1 MADFTIPALPELG
14 KDVTVPG
21 PNTKHGLYSAKP
33 IIRSLLSEGE
43 AEAWDEAAVPVGTSP
58 DVEEVMREYA
68 VQRYRVHAWEKARP
82 LLEGGKVEARLQ
94 ELKVRLDLMHRPLRG
109 ALKAIEVQARIRE
122 AEGNTNTSE
131 AIIAYLKSLPSHR
144 LGEILLNEEA
154 PRFHPETGQPLL
166 PAVSRETVPGAE
178 AGPESPGESLPGSEI
193 STSDVPN
200 EGDDDPKEQ

>member
-1 MADFTIPALPELG
+1 MADSVIPALPELG

-21 PNTKHGLYSAKP
+21 PNAKHGLYSTKA

-43 AEAWDEAAVPVGTSP
+43 AEAWDEAPVPVGTSP

-82 LLEGGKVEARLQ
+82 MLETGKVEDRLK
-94 ELKVRLDLMHRPLRG
+94 ELKARLDLMHRPLRG
-109 ALKAIEVQARIRE
+109 QLKAIEVQARIRE

-131 AIIAYLKSLPSHR
+131 AIVAYLKSLPSHR

-154 PRFHPETGQPLL
+154 PRFHPDSGQPLL
-166 PAVSRETVPGAE
+166 PTVSRET
-178 AGPESPGESLPGSEI
+178 LPGTGAGSEQP
-193 STSDVPN
+193 SSEAQSDVPN